1 MCAGLDLLHERA
13 TESELRNGAA
23 SPSVVS
29 NRVISGAKREGAKAG
44 RATTAEGGG
53 GDRDGFGVA

>member
-1 MCAGLDLLHERA
+1 MSKRRDRSG
-13 TESELRNGAA
+13 LRNVAA
-23 SPSVVS
+23 SPGVVS